1 MNRRRACNYDRSVCA
16 SARSQ
21 EEQTA
26 QGGRDTDLKMSQPNL
41 DIKYAEMPH
50 EIAVEF
56 LFRSTRDQKS
66 NAKAVAFIPTITRW

>member
-1 MNRRRACNYDRSVCA
+1 MLVITTTVFARLLVLRKKRQRS
-16 SARSQ
+16 
-21 EEQTA
+21 
-26 QGGRDTDLKMSQPNL
+26 GGRDTDLKISQPYL

-66 NAKAVAFIPTITRW
+66 NAKNVAFIPTITRL